1 VFKRLS
7 KIPYSYGS
15 MAIIAIILGLLIDGF
30 PRYSDEITM
39 ISLIVI
45 MSLSTR
51 EVKFK
56 KLRSLKKHLGDFLT
70 VFILNYGLLSLTLV
84 SLSYLLFDDIQ
95 LIQGMVVF
103 AVVPSAIAVIPFTSM
118 LDGDTELSLV
128 SSALLY
134 LSSLIIA
141 PAVLLLLFG
150 EEIGIWPILR
160 NLILLIIIPAI
171 VSRFLLKIDYDEKNH
186 DQLIVNTGFFL
197 IIFGAV
203 GANRTLFFTETSLLL
218 PILFIAA
225 VRSIGLASLVYFGGK
240 KLKSRSGKLRS
251 YTLFSTLKNGGLAII
266 LAVSLFGPKAS
277 FPIVLGF
284 VFDPIL
290 VVYLKRLLY
299 VRLGSI

>member
-1 VFKRLS
+1 VFKKILR
-7 KIPYSYGS
+7 IPYSYGA
-15 MAIIAIILGLLIDGF
+15 MAFLAIFLGLSIGGY

-39 ISLIVI
+39 ISLLII

-70 VFILNYGLLSLTLV
+70 VFLLNYGLLSLTLV

-150 EEIGIWPILR
+150 REIGIWPILR
-160 NLILLIIIPAI
+160 NLIILIIVPAI
-171 VSRFLLKIDYDEKNH
+171 VSRFLLKIDYKEKDH
-186 DQLIVNTGFFL
+186 DDIVVNTGFFL

-203 GANRTLFFTETSLLL
+203 GANRTLFFTKTGLLL

-225 VRSIGLASLVYFGGK
+225 VRSIGLASVVHFGGK
-240 KLKSRSGKLRS
+240 KLKVSTDKLNS
-251 YTLFSTLKNGGLAII
+251 YTLFTTLKNGGLAII
-266 LAVSLFGPKAS
+266 LAVSLFGAKAS

-290 VVYLKRLLY
+290 VVYLKRFLLN
-299 VRLGSI
+299 

>member
-1 VFKRLS
+1 
-7 KIPYSYGS
+7 
-15 MAIIAIILGLLIDGF
+15 MALLAILLGLFIDGY

-39 ISLIVI
+39 ISLLII

-56 KLRSLKKHLGDFLT
+56 RLRSLKKHLGDFFT
-70 VFILNYGLLSLTLV
+70 VFLLNYGLLSFSLI

-118 LDGDTELSLV
+118 LEGDTELSLI

-134 LSSLIIA
+134 ISSLIIA
-141 PAVLLLLFG
+141 PTVLLLLFG
-150 EEIGIWPILR
+150 REIGIWPILR
-160 NLILLIIIPAI
+160 NLIILIIVPVI
-171 VSRFLLKIDYDEKNH
+171 VSRFLLKIDYEEKDH
-186 DQLIVNTGFFL
+186 DQIIVNIGFFL

-203 GANRTLFFTETSLLL
+203 GANRTLFFTETRLLL
-218 PILFIAA
+218 PILFIGS
-225 VRSIGLASLVYFGGK
+225 VRSIGLASIVHFGGSK
-240 KLKSRSGKLRS
+240 LNISQGKLKS
-251 YTLFSTLKNGGLAII
+251 YTLFTTLKNGGLAII

-290 VVYLKRLLY
+290 LIYLKRVLY
-299 VRLGSI
+299 RISSP

>member
-1 VFKRLS
+1 VFKKILR
-7 KIPYSYGS
+7 IPYSYGA
-15 MAIIAIILGLLIDGF
+15 MAFIAIFLGLSIGGY

-39 ISLIVI
+39 ISLLII

-56 KLRSLKKHLGDFLT
+56 KLRGLKKHLGDFLT
-70 VFILNYGLLSLTLV
+70 VFLLNYGLLSLTLV

-118 LDGDTELSLV
+118 LEGDTELSLV

-141 PAVLLLLFG
+141 PTVLLLLFG
-150 EEIGIWPILR
+150 QEVGIWPILR
-160 NLILLIIIPAI
+160 NLIILIVVPAI
-171 VSRFLLKIDYDEKNH
+171 FSRFLLKIGYEEKEH
-186 DQLIVNTGFFL
+186 DQVIVNTGFFL
-197 IIFGAV
+197 IILGAV
-203 GANRTLFFTETSLLL
+203 GANRDLFFTETGLLV

-225 VRSIGLASLVYFGGK
+225 VRSIGLASLVHYGGTK
-240 KLKSRSGKLRS
+240 MDIQSKKLRS
-251 YTLFSTLKNGGLAII
+251 YALFTTLKNGGLAII
-266 LAVSLFGPKAS
+266 LATSLFGAKAS

-290 VVYLKRLLY
+290 VVYLKDFLY
-299 VRLGSI
+299 KHS

>member
-1 VFKRLS
+1 MFKKILR
-7 KIPYSYGS
+7 IPYSYGA
-15 MAIIAIILGLLIDGF
+15 MAFLGMLLGLLIGGY

-39 ISLIVI
+39 GSLLVI

-56 KLRSLKKHLGDFLT
+56 KLRSLKGHLGDFFF
-70 VFILNYGLLSLTLV
+70 VFLLNYGLLSITLI
-84 SLSYLLFDDIQ
+84 SLSYLLFSDIQ

-118 LDGDTELSLV
+118 IRGDTELSLV

-134 LSSLIIA
+134 LSSLLIA

-150 EEIGIWPILR
+150 REIGIWPILR
-160 NLILLIIIPAI
+160 NLIILIVVPAI
-171 VSRFLLKIDYDEKNH
+171 ISRFLLKIGYEERDH
-186 DQLIVNTGFFL
+186 DQAIVNTGFFL
-197 IIFGAV
+197 IILGAV
-203 GANRTLFFTETSLLL
+203 GANRTLFFTETALLL

-225 VRSIGLASLVYFGGK
+225 VRSVGLASLVHFGGK
-240 KLKSRSGKLRS
+240 KLNIRSEKLKS
-251 YTLFSTLKNGGLAII
+251 YALFSTLKNGGLAII
-266 LAVSLFGPKAS
+266 LATSLFGAKAS

-290 VVYLKRLLY
+290 LVYLKRFLY
-299 VRLGSI
+299 KV